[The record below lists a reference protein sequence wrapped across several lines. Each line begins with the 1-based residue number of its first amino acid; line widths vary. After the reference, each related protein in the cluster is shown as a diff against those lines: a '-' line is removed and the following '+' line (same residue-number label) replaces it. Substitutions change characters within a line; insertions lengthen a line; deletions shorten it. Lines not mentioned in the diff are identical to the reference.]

1 VDQSIIKHWL
11 GRKPVPFKLH
21 FNSVYEINLRG
32 PYSTYDIAYLRTWV
46 PECCVW
52 LKKLLIQGTLLIQGA
67 ALHCMRAQR
76 IARQASRSQMY
87 VNRSNMS
94 PASSSP
100 SFLYACCAYR
110 EGGKTMEEEQS
121 QVLCSNSKP
130 IWIDNMCFW
139 CRVTYPIS
147 HLTTRRTS
155 PCPQCQLAS
164 QIAHI
169 QRHLWCRSPSC
180 RYQKLVAKSVWENFW
195 P

>member
-1 VDQSIIKHWL
+1 MSRPEFQFWSSPCWIKKIDFHAHLYHLFWGKIQNSAGDTPGSCISRRCCIL
-11 GRKPVPFKLH
+11 FQGKS
-21 FNSVYEINLRG
+21 FNIDS
-32 PYSTYDIAYLRTWV
+32 A
-46 PECCVW
+46 
-52 LKKLLIQGTLLIQGA
+52 
-67 ALHCMRAQR
+67 MRAQR

-87 VNRSNMS
+87 VNRSNTS